1 MTFYG
6 LALFIFM
13 SWLLAPPITTSGDR
27 PLSFVKILRLV
38 PDLDLSVVCSASLF
52 WEEVLL

>member
-27 PLSFVKILRLV
+27 PLSFVKILRFI